1 MNSFLLISLLGPEAT
16 LVFIALLP
24 FMIFV
29 FIIRSKNKKIAELEK
44 EVSYFKG
51 VLDRK

>member
-1 MNSFLLISLLGPEAT
+1 MNSFLLMSILGPEAMV
-16 LVFIALLP
+16 VFIALLP
-24 FMIFV
+24 FIIVIFV
-29 FIIRSKNKKIAELEK
+29 IRSKNKRIAELEK